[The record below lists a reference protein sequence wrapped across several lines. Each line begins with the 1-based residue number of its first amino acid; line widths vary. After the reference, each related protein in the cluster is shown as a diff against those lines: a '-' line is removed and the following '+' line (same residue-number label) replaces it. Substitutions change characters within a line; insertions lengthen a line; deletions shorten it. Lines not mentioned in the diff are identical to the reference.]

1 MALEG
6 WRSVCS
12 SAHLPCSPLSGP
24 GSLVC
29 SHWLCGLSIRSHCS
43 SSHRNRLHS
52 HLCRHT
58 DSLQKCSAHWST
70 WRRSRCTSFL
80 KRTKDGCHWY
90 KTLGFL
96 SSALDVV
103 VDTLIALRKSPLALC
118 FPSRIWSYQF
128 PWRGGARW
136 WHWWREPSWEPNGS
150 LTCRETFEVQRQF
163 VRAVGTVG
171 VAVTLPLRAEKTATI
186 PTAKLLWSTGAVH
199 WKKREQLFHL
209 AGCSFKKRW
218 PFSTCTCKIREMGQ
232 INPSACT
239 IQRQLP
245 WPILQ
250 KSTFYQPFM
259 INSSLKCK
267 VPPTETEQ
275 MKFPNRNLVSASSHR
290 NRCLQNQ
297 L

>member
-43 SSHRNRLHS
+43 SSHRTRLHS

-199 WKKREQLFHL
+199 WKKRATFSLGGMQLQ
-209 AGCSFKKRW
+209 K
-218 PFSTCTCKIREMGQ
+218 TV
-232 INPSACT
+232 T
-239 IQRQLP
+239 IQHMYMQNKRDGTNQ
-245 WPILQ
+245 PISMHNTAAAAL
-250 KSTFYQPFM
+250 T
-259 INSSLKCK
+259 NSSEKHILSAFHDKFK
-267 VPPTETEQ
+267 PQ
-275 MKFPNRNLVSASSHR
+275 MQSPSNWDRANEIPN
-290 NRCLQNQ
+290 
-297 L
+297 